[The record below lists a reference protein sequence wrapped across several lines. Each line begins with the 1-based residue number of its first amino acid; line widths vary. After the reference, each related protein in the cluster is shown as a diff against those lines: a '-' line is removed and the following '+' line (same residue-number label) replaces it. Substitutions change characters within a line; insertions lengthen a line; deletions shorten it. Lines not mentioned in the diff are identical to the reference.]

1 MALVLGLTGKCCV
14 GKDVAAEYF
23 EEHSWK
29 VIHVDQTGHR
39 ALQEERAALEAAFGS
54 TIFEPDGRVNRKVLG
69 DIVFSDS
76 RKLKSLEAILH
87 PRMREIVEN
96 STRYYRDRGQN
107 VCINAALL
115 FPMDLHRICDYVL
128 VINAPLYLRIK
139 RAIQREGWSYLQI
152 LQRFW
157 SQRRLFPKKKT
168 RNVDMYNVWNS
179 ESRKV
184 LHQKVEQTVEEL
196 LTINKRQG

>member
-1 MALVLGLTGKCCV
+1 M
-14 GKDVAAEYF
+14 GKDVAAEYL

-29 VIHVDQTGHR
+29 VINVDQTGHR

-54 TIFEPDGRVNRKVLG
+54 TIFEPNGRVNRKALG

-87 PRMREIVEN
+87 PRMREIVEQ
-96 STRYYRDRGQN
+96 SSHYYRERGEN

-115 FPMDLHRICDYVL
+115 FSMDLHRICDYV
-128 VINAPLYLRIK
+128 IMIKAPLYLRIK

-168 RNVDMYNVWNS
+168 KNVDMYNVWNS
-179 ESRKV
+179 ESREV
-184 LHQKVEQTVEEL
+184 LHQKVKHTVEEL
-196 LTINKRQG
+196 LTINERQG

>member
-54 TIFEPDGRVNRKVLG
+54 TIFEPDGRINRKVLG

-96 STRYYRDRGQN
+96 STRYYRVRGQN